1 MLFFNA
7 KYLNANQL
15 YLCLQILTLEEKSI
29 LKPSMNYGAMLGV
42 VLVEFSLIVYL
53 VDMQANKFVGFL
65 NYALLIGGVFYA
77 QNNFKTTTLG
87 GYISYGK
94 AFGLGALTVAFASL
108 ISTVY
113 FYVFVTFVDSGVID
127 IALEQAYI
135 DMAER
140 GMSDEEVEQA
150 MEYTSMFMTPGMMSV
165 MAFFASGI
173 FGLIISSITSIFV
186 KREDP
191 TQIV

>member
-1 MLFFNA
+1 M
-7 KYLNANQL
+7 
-15 YLCLQILTLEEKSI
+15 EEKSI

-42 VLVEFSLIVYL
+42 VLVAFSLLVYL

-87 GYISYGK
+87 GYISYGN
-94 AFGLGALTVAFASL
+94 AFGLGLLTVVFASL
-108 ISTVY
+108 ISAVY
-113 FYVFVTFVDSGVID
+113 FYVFVTFVDSSIID
-127 IALEQAYI
+127 IAMEQVYVELESS
-135 DMAER
+135 
-140 GMSDEEVEQA
+140 GKSDEDIAIQ
-150 MEYTSMFMTPGMMSV
+150 MEALEWIMRPGGVSI
-165 MAFFASGI
+165 MAFLGYSV
-173 FGLIISSITSIFV
+173 FGVIIAAITSIFV